1 MRLDA
6 GTGYGLRPG
15 ADDDDNDA
23 DDAAVAAVGNPY
35 ESRKLR
41 VFRRLGTEAL
51 ALRLCDR
58 ASAEDEDEVEAEAA
72 TPTAVEP
79 VGEKGDAATPA
90 IESESAVE

>member
-1 MRLDA
+1 VRLDA

-15 ADDDDNDA
+15 ADDDGRVA

-41 VFRRLGTEAL
+41 VFLRLGTDAL

-58 ASAEDEDEVEAEAA
+58 ASAEAA

-90 IESESAVE
+90 IESESAVECGITS